1 MYLVKVR
8 NELHQLHDCRML
20 CSDVDGSPSA
30 NGAADSSGT
39 RLRANRHAPAKGQWL
54 SALSTFRCV
63 PRQWLLMVGALSGAG
78 MRGRYSEIPQVIRQP
93 ALPNPTAPGLPGAR
107 CSPCLRPALAHG
119 KGAERQRLQGT
130 SLDAD
135 LMRAAHQPE
144 LQH

>member
-1 MYLVKVR
+1 MWTGARLLTVLPTHLV
-8 NELHQLHDCRML
+8 HA
-20 CSDVDGSPSA
+20 SA
-30 NGAADSSGT
+30 PIGT
-39 RLRANRHAPAKGQWL
+39 HRRKAKAFGPVYIPVL
-54 SALSTFRCV
+54 
-63 PRQWLLMVGALSGAG
+63 RQWLLMVGALSGAG
-78 MRGRYSEIPQVIRQP
+78 MRGRYSEIPQVVIRRP